1 MEEKISVILVNY
13 NGMSFNDACIQSIL
27 KSRIRDSL
35 EIIVVDNASTD
46 GSLEALQKVWGDQE
60 KVHIIALDDNY
71 GFAKANNI
79 GIRWAMEQGC
89 STYVLLNNDTEIKED
104 TLERLLKCSQE
115 HKALVVPKVL
125 YADRPGVIWYAGGNL
140 TPVIWK
146 PVHRGLNQKDTGQYD
161 REEKC
166 DFANGCCLLMTKE
179 IIEKIGY
186 LDERFFLYYEDT
198 EYSLRAR
205 AAGVEIWY
213 CGQAV
218 VYHKVNGATKG
229 NENPLSVYYIT
240 RNWLLCNRQHM
251 KTRFIIFRIYFF
263 FNRLAWGIIWKVQGK
278 NLMICEIKHG
288 IRHYKEGKNG
298 RCEQEV

>member
-27 KSRIRDSL
+27 KSSIRDSL

-79 GIRWAMEQGC
+79 GIRWAMEQGY
-89 STYVLLNNDTEIKED
+89 STYVLLNNDTDIQED

-125 YADRPGVIWYAGGNL
+125 YADRPGVIWYAGGKL

-146 PVHRGLNQKDTGQYD
+146 PVHRGLNRKDTGQYD

-179 IIEKIGY
+179 VIEKIGY

-218 VYHKVNGATKG
+218 VYHKVNGSTRG
-229 NENPLSVYYIT
+229 NEKAANAYYIT
-240 RNWLLCNRQHM
+240 RNWLLCNEKSMNTLQFQIF
-251 KTRFIIFRIYFF
+251 KAYFILNRIT
-263 FNRLAWGIIWKVQGK
+263 WMIIWEVQGK
-278 NLMICEIKHG
+278 KYMNKGVIAGICD
-288 IRHYKEGKNG
+288 YKKKNEGKKSD
-298 RCEQEV
+298 

>member
-27 KSRIRDSL
+27 KSSIRDSL

-71 GFAKANNI
+71 GFARANNI
-79 GIRWAMEQGC
+79 GIRWAMEQGY
-89 STYVLLNNDTEIKED
+89 STYVLLNNDTEIQED
-104 TLERLLKCSQE
+104 TLERLLKCNQE
-115 HKALVVPKVL
+115 HRALVVPKVL
-125 YADRPGVIWYAGGNL
+125 YADRPDVIWYAGGKL

-146 PVHRGLNQKDTGQYD
+146 PVHRGLNRKDAGQYD

-240 RNWLLCNRQHM
+240 RNWLLCNQM
-251 KTRFIIFRIYFF
+251 SMGGTRFGIFKIYFAI
-263 FNRLAWGIIWKVQGK
+263 NRMAWCIIWGMTGKKVMTTEVICAVRDYGNGK
-278 NLMICEIKHG
+278 TKQ
-288 IRHYKEGKNG
+288 KK
-298 RCEQEV
+298 

>member
-13 NGMSFNDACIQSIL
+13 NGISFNDACIQSIL
-27 KSRIRDSL
+27 KSSTRDSL

-46 GSLEALQKVWGDQE
+46 GSLEALRKVWGDQE

-71 GFAKANNI
+71 GFARANNV

-104 TLERLLKCSQE
+104 TLEQLLKCNQE
-115 HKALVVPKVL
+115 HKALAVPKVL
-125 YADRPGVIWYAGGNL
+125 YADRPDVIWYAGGKL

-218 VYHKVNGATKG
+218 VYHKVNGSTKG
-229 NENPLSVYYIT
+229 NEKAANAYYIT
-240 RNWLLCNRQHM
+240 RNWLLCNEKSM
-251 KTRFIIFRIYFF
+251 NTLRFQVFKAYFVL
-263 FNRLAWGIIWKVQGK
+263 NRIIWMIIWEVQGK
-278 NLMICEIKHG
+278 KYMN
-288 IRHYKEGKNG
+288 KEVIVGFHDYENKIWGKRPG
-298 RCEQEV
+298 